1 MSPAQTINRR
11 SSVIEALTLVRGEER
26 VQLGLAFAAFFCVL
40 GAYYVLRP
48 IRDAMGIAGGTEAL
62 PYMFLGTLLLTLI
75 VSPLFAALV
84 ARAPRAQFL
93 SWSYRGLMLCLALF
107 YVALT
112 ATNETQQ
119 LWIGRAFYWWVSVF
133 NVFAV
138 SLFWAL
144 MTDVFRPDQGRR
156 LYAVIAAG
164 GTLGGLVGSSLTS
177 LFAESLGAVPLL
189 LLSALLIECGLRA
202 MRALMKRAATL
213 DLGQQQVHREVIG
226 GSAYAGFKLA
236 LRSPYLLG
244 ICGFM
249 ALYTIG
255 STFLYFLQA
264 GIVADAVPD
273 RAARTA
279 LFATI
284 DVWANAA
291 TLLMQVFVAAHL
303 LNRFG
308 VALMLC
314 VLPLLSTLGF
324 VALGLAPVIGVV
336 IAFQSLRRMGNFALT
351 APARENLYFPLA
363 REARFKAKN
372 LIDTF
377 VFRAGDQIGAWTHT
391 GLALV
396 GLGASGISL
405 VAAPIS
411 ALWLALAIWLGRANS
426 RLIAAQAAS
435 SSPRAEVVHA
445 NHPS

>member
-1 MSPAQTINRR
+1 MTDAPTTQRR
-11 SSVIEALTLVRGEER
+11 SSVIETLTLVRGEELT
-26 VQLGLAFAAFFCVL
+26 QLAFAFAAFFCVL

-75 VSPLFAALV
+75 ISPLFAALV
-84 ARAPRAQFL
+84 ARAPRSRFL
-93 SWSYRGLMLCLALF
+93 TWSYRGLMACLALF

-112 ATNETQQ
+112 VTDESQQ
-119 LWIGRAFYWWVSVF
+119 LWIGRAFYWWASVF

-144 MTDVFRPDQGRR
+144 MTDVFNPDQGRR

-164 GTLGGLVGSSLTS
+164 GTLGGLVGSSVTS
-177 LFAESLGAVPLL
+177 AFAESLGAVPLL
-189 LLSALLIECGLRA
+189 LLSALLLECGLHA
-202 MRALMKRAATL
+202 MRALMRRAAQR
-213 DLGQQQVHREVIG
+213 DPRQRVVHDEVIG
-226 GSAYAGFKLA
+226 GSAVAGFKLA
-236 LRSPYLLG
+236 VKSPYLLG

-249 ALYTIG
+249 ALYTVG

-291 TLLMQVFVAAHL
+291 TLLVQVFVAAHL

-314 VLPLLSTLGF
+314 LLPLLSTLGF
-324 VALGLAPVIGVV
+324 IALGCAPVIGVV

-351 APARENLYFPLA
+351 APARENLYFPLT
-363 REARFKAKN
+363 RETRYKAKN

-377 VFRAGDQIGAWTHT
+377 VFRAGDQVGAWTHT
-391 GLALV
+391 GLALL
-396 GLGASGISL
+396 GLGASGISF

-411 ALWLALAIWLGRANS
+411 ALWLALAIWLGRANT

-435 SSPRAEVVHA
+435 TSPSAEA
-445 NHPS
+445 